1 MSDDRDD
8 KLNTHQTDGSEY
20 SVEEILSE
28 FSSSRNASR
37 NRVVPFPTERTRRPL
52 EEAEKAGDLPGGPE
66 PVPSVPSPGAGRS
79 GRRSAARPKHSP
91 PEEQPQEPKKTA
103 EIIDLPPESL
113 TFALSQKVRGLFRQ
127 AEEYADQ
134 MYQQAEPT
142 PEELEAEQY
151 IPGVD
156 VEETPAEDAPRRP
169 KPKRAPPKPPKDV
182 PPADLAA
189 RYGRGVKSTRL
200 RVGFGLV
207 LSLLCA
213 YLSCNLPLPQL
224 PWEDYSIRLL
234 GGTILLGIVMLLC
247 IDVLGAGLLRLL
259 TARPCAETLAA
270 LAALFTLAD
279 ALTMP
284 LWGTRGDTLP
294 YTAAVCF
301 TLVFALWGRWDKQ
314 RGDRLSCRT
323 AAQARSPYVVTLDD
337 NKWSGRPGYCKWSGS
352 LKGFGSQIQMPDG
365 VQQVYR
371 IAAPL
376 LILACLLLALLASVG
391 RQVPAQF
398 LWAASALFTG
408 VSSFSALLAYGM
420 PYHNLALR
428 LSKIGAAL
436 AGWAG
441 ADRCGE
447 GSIVLTDT
455 DLFPPGS
462 VKLNGIKVFGDFS
475 NERVVA
481 YASTLIRC
489 AQCGLEKPFS
499 DLMKAQN
506 AMYRTA
512 SDVRFHEGGITGV
525 IRGQEVIVGTAS
537 FMHLMNIAMPQGLN
551 VKNAVF
557 CAIDGDLAGIFA
569 LHYAMQSAVA
579 PCLTTL
585 MRNKIAPLLATRDP
599 NLIPS
604 LLGQKFKL
612 PVDKME
618 FPSVD
623 RRLELSD
630 DEQEHD
636 SVTVAVLCR
645 EGLGP
650 YCDAAVGAK
659 RLRTAVR
666 LGALFSVLGSCVGLI
681 LTFYLTFVD
690 AYQSLS
696 PAALLVFLFAWLVP
710 ALLLSDWANR
720 Y

>member
-1 MSDDRDD
+1 
-8 KLNTHQTDGSEY
+8 
-20 SVEEILSE
+20 
-28 FSSSRNASR
+28 
-37 NRVVPFPTERTRRPL
+37 
-52 EEAEKAGDLPGGPE
+52 
-66 PVPSVPSPGAGRS
+66 
-79 GRRSAARPKHSP
+79 
-91 PEEQPQEPKKTA
+91 
-103 EIIDLPPESL
+103 
-113 TFALSQKVRGLFRQ
+113 
-127 AEEYADQ
+127 

-142 PEELEAEQY
+142 PEELRAEQY

-156 VEETPAEDAPRRP
+156 VEEAPRPAPSRP
-169 KPKRAPPKPPKDV
+169 KPAKTPPKPPKDV
-182 PPADLAA
+182 PPSDLAA
-189 RYGRGVKSTRL
+189 RYGRGGTQTRL

-207 LSLLCA
+207 FALICT
-213 YLSCNLPLPQL
+213 YLSCYLPLPQL
-224 PWEDYSIRLL
+224 PIEDYTFRLL
-234 GGTILLGIVMLLC
+234 GCAVALGVVMALC
-247 IDVLGAGLLRLL
+247 ADVLGVGLLHLV
-259 TARPCAETLAA
+259 TARPCAETLPT

-284 LWGTRGDTLP
+284 VLGTRGNTLP
-294 YTAAVCF
+294 CAAPVCF
-301 TLVFALWGRWDKQ
+301 ALVFALWGRWDKR

-365 VQQVYR
+365 VQAIYR

-376 LILACLLLALLASVG
+376 FLLACLLLALLASAG
-391 RQVPAQF
+391 RQIPSQF
-398 LWAASALFTG
+398 LWASSALFTA
-408 VSSFSALLAYGM
+408 VSSFSALLAFGM
-420 PYHNLALR
+420 PYRNLAQR

-436 AGWAG
+436 AGWPG
-441 ADRCGE
+441 IDRCGE

-499 DLMKAQN
+499 DLMKSQN

-512 SDVRFHEGGITGV
+512 SDVRFHEGGITGL

-557 CAIDGDLAGIFA
+557 CAIDGELTGIFA

-604 LLGQKFKL
+604 LLSQKFKL
-612 PVDKME
+612 PVDRME

-630 DEQEHD
+630 EEQEHD
-636 SVTVAVLCR
+636 PLTIAILCR

-659 RLRTAVR
+659 RLRTAAR
-666 LGALFSVLGSCVGLI
+666 LSGLFSVLGSLVGLI
-681 LTFYLTFVD
+681 LAFYLTFVD
-690 AYQSLS
+690 AYRSLS

-710 ALLLSDWANR
+710 TLLLSDWANR